1 MHFYSHVL
9 AATFRK
15 RNVFPVQC
23 WWISIISFD
32 GVAVDFV
39 AGVGFRLFPCGF
51 RLLGGGFRGFG

>member
-15 RNVFPVQC
+15 RVSCPMPVDFD
-23 WWISIISFD
+23 SFD

-51 RLLGGGFRGFG
+51 RLLGGGFRGFR